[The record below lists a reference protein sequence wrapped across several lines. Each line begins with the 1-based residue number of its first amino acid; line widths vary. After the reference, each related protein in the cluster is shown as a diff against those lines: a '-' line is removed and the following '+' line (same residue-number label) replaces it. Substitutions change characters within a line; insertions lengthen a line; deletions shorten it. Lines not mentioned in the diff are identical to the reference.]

1 MKRLRNRTLIK
12 KLMKDPKFKAEYDA
26 LEPEF
31 ALLEKM
37 LQARMETGLSQAEIA
52 KRMHT
57 TTSVVGRLET
67 AGGNKKHSPTLQTLE
82 RYATALGYKL
92 NIELL
97 PLNKKHINV
106 NLRNTKNKNRD
117 SSATSF

>member
-1 MKRLRNRTLIK
+1 MKRLHNKPLIK

-31 ALLEKM
+31 VLLEKM
-37 LQARMETGLSQAEIA
+37 LKARMETGLSQAEIA

-67 AGGNKKHSPTLQTLE
+67 AGGSNKHSPTLQTLE

-92 NIELL
+92 NIEFI
-97 PLNKKHINV
+97 PLNKKHINIIS
-106 NLRNTKNKNRD
+106 RNTKNKNIG
-117 SSATSF
+117 SSGISL